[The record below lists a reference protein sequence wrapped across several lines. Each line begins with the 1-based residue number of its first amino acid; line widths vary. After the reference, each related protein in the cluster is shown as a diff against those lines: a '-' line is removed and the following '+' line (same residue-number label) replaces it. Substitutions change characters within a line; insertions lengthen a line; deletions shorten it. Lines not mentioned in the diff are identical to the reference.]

1 MVEWSKYTPNIRDG
15 FDFGMGIIFGKLVLP
30 RIHGYVSNEIKNII
44 KNSYE
49 EKFAQE
55 RTERRELYEKIDA
68 LSSKVTE
75 LTKKVG
81 TSA

>member
-30 RIHGYVSNEIKNII
+30 RIQGYVSNEIKNII